1 MQVELRAE
9 ALDLGRHGIA
19 RERAGRNDDLTV
31 RDGVGLGALDGD
43 VRMRADALRD
53 LARERLA
60 VHGERAAGGDAVVIR
75 ARKHDG
81 VKPAQLLLEQA
92 DGVRELI
99 AAQGVGADEL
109 GKVFGY
115 VRGGHFLGFHLDQA
129 HRDAAPGQLP
139 RALASRQ
146 ARTDHGHWGHSVPPR
161 KRRP

>member
-1 MQVELRAE
+1 MS
-9 ALDLGRHGIA
+9 
-19 RERAGRNDDLTV
+19 RAGRNDDLTV

-115 VRGGHFLGFHLDQA
+115 VRGVIFLGFISIS
-129 HRDAAPGQLP
+129 APGC
-139 RALASRQ
+139 RARPAATRTRIPPGPHRSRSL
-146 ARTDHGHWGHSVPPR
+146 GS
-161 KRRP
+161 